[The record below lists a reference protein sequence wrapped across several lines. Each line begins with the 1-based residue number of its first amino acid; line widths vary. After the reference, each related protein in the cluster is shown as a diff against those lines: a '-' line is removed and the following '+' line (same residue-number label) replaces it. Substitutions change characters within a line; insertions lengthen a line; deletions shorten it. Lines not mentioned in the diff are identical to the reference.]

1 MILGIGLWT
10 FLRALFTGAP
20 AAALENLALRH
31 QFLVLRRSVPR
42 PRLARWDRVPLG
54 LNVSGLG
61 GLAIQSRHRAVC
73 DGSGGGRP
81 GRTRSAARGSTP
93 RFCQLIRRLARENLT
108 WGRRRTHAK
117 LALVGYAE
125 SAWHGRRA
133 KR

>member
-31 QFLVLRRSVPR
+31 QVLVLRRSVPR

-54 LNVSGLG
+54 LDVSGLG

-73 DGSGGGRP
+73 DGSGVAPPRLPPLLAVEDQAEPDRP
-81 GRTRSAARGSTP
+81 PEA
-93 RFCQLIRRLARENLT
+93 
-108 WGRRRTHAK
+108 RRRGFAT
-117 LALVGYAE
+117 
-125 SAWHGRRA
+125 
-133 KR
+133 